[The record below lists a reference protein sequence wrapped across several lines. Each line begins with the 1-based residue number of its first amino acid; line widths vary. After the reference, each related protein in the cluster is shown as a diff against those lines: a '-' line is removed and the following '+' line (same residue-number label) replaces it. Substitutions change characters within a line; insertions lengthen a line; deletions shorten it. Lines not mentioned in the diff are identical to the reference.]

1 MEAIEE
7 IEKKLTNYENQY
19 ISENQSLIEKIN
31 LYNEREK
38 QYKEQII
45 ELYNKIDEIN
55 IINENKMKKDEL
67 NYNLIK
73 EENCQL
79 KEDYI
84 RLKNNF
90 DLVKKELNKEISKN
104 ELLIDKYNKLSYL
117 YEQKERENINYYRN
131 NTFQNTEYN
140 KNNFK
145 NDLFENENEKDKI
158 LDYCNNTISMI
169 IKWIETNFISLFN
182 SNNFCNE
189 EIPDNNSFINI
200 DKNDLFI
207 FDKLRD
213 SLLQAKDI
221 IDDYYYKINV
231 ELKKVNEKI
240 IDIEKQNSEKY
251 NYLENLYYRLC
262 DEVNKEKYFDISI
275 NNNNYENNESFYFK
289 EIEYLI
295 NNIFILLKKVKESSF
310 NQSLDKLIEDNII
323 LNKEIENC
331 KLKIVDLYND
341 NKIIIQKN
349 NELQNINEKLKQTL
363 SKIFSNNNSNKNS

>member
-140 KNNFK
+140 KNNFN

-221 IDDYYYKINV
+221 IDDDYYKINV
-231 ELKKVNEKI
+231 ELKKVNERI
-240 IDIEKQNSEKY
+240 IDVEKQNSEKY

-262 DEVNKEKYFDISI
+262 DEVNKEKYFDIII